1 MLVLEVSFSGLHLGS
16 PDIDVVGGA
25 TISTIMI
32 PILEPCI
39 HDAAEIANSR
49 TPSTTRAGI
58 QAAKKVYHISV
69 PQTI

>member
-1 MLVLEVSFSGLHLGS
+1 LHLGS
-16 PDIDVVGGA
+16 PDINVVGGA

-39 HDAAEIANSR
+39 HDAAEIANNR

-58 QAAKKVYHISV
+58 QAAKKDKI
-69 PQTI
+69 